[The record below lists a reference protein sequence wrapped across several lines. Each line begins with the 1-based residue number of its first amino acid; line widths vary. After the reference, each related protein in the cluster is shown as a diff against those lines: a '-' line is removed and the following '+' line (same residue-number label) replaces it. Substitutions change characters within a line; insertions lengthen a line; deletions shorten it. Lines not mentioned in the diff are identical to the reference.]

1 MTLPDVVQE
10 LSFDEILEQ
19 NLDIV
24 KSLLPDYKPA
34 EGDNVMLVLRAFSY
48 RELQLRALFN
58 TLAKAFFLSTAAG
71 SDLDNLAET
80 LYGLYRLPGAKP
92 YADMEFSLTSVL
104 SYDMLIPKGYE
115 LVDETGIHFA
125 KLLNDVAIKAG
136 ELKATGVI
144 ELQEYTASSNV
155 KTEIQVSPLPY
166 VQVKQLSDFANGSNP
181 ESDEDFK
188 ERIRLSFANKS
199 TAGSAMTYKAFT
211 FQADERIE
219 DVKVLSPSAGV
230 VDVVYYSPE
239 ADDLMQERIEKT
251 LNADDVRPLTDKV
264 QVKKVN
270 EVTFDVEGEIV
281 IKSGVDASAVYTEA
295 IENLKKE
302 LTNRSIGEDVSLAKI
317 IKSLMIEGVID
328 VTLANPATNIEIDDY
343 SIAILNNV
351 NLTYKV
357 SDEL

>member
-1 MTLPDVVQE
+1 LTLPDVVQT
-10 LSFDEILEQ
+10 LSYDEILEQ

-24 KSLLPDYKPA
+24 KSLLSDYKPA
-34 EGDNVMLVLRAFSY
+34 EGDNIMLVLRAFSY

-58 TLAKAFFLSTAAG
+58 ALAKAFFLSTATG

-80 LYGLYRLPGAKP
+80 LYGLYRLKGAKP
-92 YADMEFSLTSVL
+92 YADMEFSLTSIL
-104 SYDMLIPKGYE
+104 PYDMLIPKGFE
-115 LVDETGIHFA
+115 LVDETGTHFA
-125 KLLNDVAIKAG
+125 KLLNDVVIKAG

-166 VQVKQLSDFANGSNP
+166 VQVKQLGDFVNGSNP

-211 FQADERIE
+211 FQADERVE

-239 ADDLMQERIEKT
+239 ADDLMQERIENT

-264 QVKKVN
+264 QVKKAN
-270 EVTFDVEGEIV
+270 EVTFDVTGEIT
-281 IKSGVDASAVYTEA
+281 IKRSVDASSVYVEA
-295 IENLKKE
+295 INSLKT
-302 LTNRSIGEDVSLAKI
+302 LTFKIGEDVSLAKI
-317 IKSLMIEGVID
+317 IHLLMVDGVID
-328 VTLANPATNIEIDDY
+328 VILANPASNIEIDDY
-343 SIAILNNV
+343 SIAILNNI

>member
-1 MTLPDVVQE
+1 VQP
-10 LSFDEILEQ
+10 LSYDEILEQ

-24 KSLLPDYKPA
+24 KELLPDYKPA

-48 RELQLRALFN
+48 RELNLRALFN
-58 TLAKAFFLSTAAG
+58 TLAKAFFLSTASG

-92 YADMEFSLTSVL
+92 YADMEFSLTATL
-104 SYDMLIPKGYE
+104 PYDMLVPAGFE

-125 KLLNDVAIKAG
+125 KLLNDVIIKEG
-136 ELKATGVI
+136 EASAVGMI
-144 ELQEYTASSNV
+144 ELQEYVASSNV

-166 VQVKQLSDFANGSNP
+166 LKVKQLTPFANGSNP

-188 ERIRLSFANKS
+188 ERIRISFANKS

-211 FQADERIE
+211 FSADERIE

-230 VDVVYYSPE
+230 VDVVYYSSE
-239 ADDLMQERIEKT
+239 ADDLMQERIENT
-251 LNADDVRPLTDKV
+251 LTADDVRPLTDLV
-264 QVKKVN
+264 NVKKAN
-270 EVTFDVEGEIV
+270 ERMFDVTGEIT
-281 IKSGVDASAVYTEA
+281 IKSGVDASSVYVEA
-295 IENLKKE
+295 INSLKTLSFK
-302 LTNRSIGEDVSLAKI
+302 IGENVSLAKI
-317 IKSLMIEGVID
+317 IHLLMVDGVVD
-328 VTLANPATNIEIDDY
+328 VNLTNPINNIEIDEY

-351 NLTYKV
+351 NLAYKV